1 MLPAMQNPYRAFR
14 GVTDPF
20 ARRDA
25 WAVGLG
31 ILATLLVS
39 HLLRLLDSATVGRDV
54 STIVALTHGDHPWSD
69 VLHRLM
75 AAVLGIGLAAA
86 LLRTLRPIG
95 MSKRRAP

>member
-1 MLPAMQNPYRAFR
+1 MQDPYRTFG

-25 WAVGLG
+25 WAVGLS

-39 HLLRLLDSATVGRDV
+39 HLLRLLDSAAVGRDV
-54 STIVALTHGDHPWSD
+54 SPIVALTHGDHPWSD

-75 AAVLGIGLAAA
+75 AAVLGIGLAVA
-86 LLRTLRPIG
+86 LLRAPLPIG